1 VANLQQTGG
10 GGGGT
15 SLTGT
20 GIARN
25 TGACTELSGA
35 VTTSGSNATTLVSPA
50 SVSEVDA
57 NTVKLNIAQKD
68 IILSRSAAASLA
80 LTGSITEI
88 GSHISSVLA
97 TPAQPVVTPT
107 LGSASTWGYRIV
119 ARDGLG
125 ASIASTEGT
134 TSTGAATLDGTHFN
148 TITWTA
154 VAGAVSYDIYRTTT
168 ATSPTTKGQLGNVLA
183 DATLSFVDN
192 AVAGDGRTAPTIS
205 TAGIVSPAP
214 AGSTAG
220 DGAYMFSMDLD
231 VNSVGGT
238 DTIIA
243 PTGSNQLCVFQFV
256 CKKTITIR
264 KVVFKSGTVVT
275 ASATASFGIY
285 DANGNLLLDSGTFST
300 AVASTTLS
308 NTLGSPV
315 TLYAGRVYFF
325 AQTCTNA
332 SNTSAAN
339 IVVNNQGIVLLQKN
353 IVGRWGLATNTYSG
367 GALPVTLGTLSTN
380 GSRTPIAILFES

>member
-168 ATSPTTKGQLGNVLA
+168 ATSPTTKGKLGNVLA

-192 AVAGDGRTAPTIS
+192 AVAGDGRTAPTINTS
-205 TAGIVSPAP
+205 GVISQAGTGVN
-214 AGSTAG
+214 AG
-220 DGAYMFSMDLD
+220 DGGCMWPLD
-231 VNSVGGT
+231 VDISSIGGT
-238 DTIIA
+238 ATIIC
-243 PTGSNQLCVFQFV
+243 PTGANQVIVWQFV
-256 CKKTITIR
+256 CQRTITIR
-264 KVVFKSGTVVT
+264 KVTFLNGTTVVSST
-275 ASATASFGIY
+275 TASFGIY

-300 AVASTTLS
+300 AVASQTLV

-315 TLYAGRVYFF
+315 TLYAGELYYF
-325 AQTCTNA
+325 AQ
-332 SNTSAAN
+332 S
-339 IVVNNQGIVLLQKN
+339 
-353 IVGRWGLATNTYSG
+353 ATNTTVTSATNVVYNSSANTMFIKNVLRHGVATNSVSSG
-367 GALPVTLGTLSTN
+367 AMPVTLGAISTN
-380 GSRTPIAILFES
+380 GVRTPVGVLFES